1 MRLKLVD
8 LDRGAEVEVEI
19 EREAHPTGIV
29 DRLRELGLLNQ
40 HETAIFGVSLDGR
53 RVHYVPAA
61 TVEQL
66 AAYSSQTKQPIC
78 FKRFAIHRHQP

>member
-8 LDRGAEVEVEI
+8 LDRGAEVEIEI
-19 EREAHPTGIV
+19 EREAHPTKII
-29 DRLRELGLLNQ
+29 DKLRELGLLKQ
-40 HETAIFGVSLDGR
+40 YETAIFGVSLDGR
-53 RVHYVPAA
+53 RLYYLPAA

-78 FKRFAIHRHQP
+78 FRRFSIHRYQP